1 MQFLKSLSLY
11 QDLTASVNSI
21 QNIQPRYLY
30 WHIDTNAAP
39 RDDGEW
45 NINPGGRNR
54 MTVAD
59 ALYGV
64 LSLWQTEPVH

>member
-30 WHIDTNAAP
+30 WHIDANAAP

-45 NINPGGRNR
+45 NINPGGR
-54 MTVAD
+54 T
-59 ALYGV
+59 G
-64 LSLWQTEPVH
+64 